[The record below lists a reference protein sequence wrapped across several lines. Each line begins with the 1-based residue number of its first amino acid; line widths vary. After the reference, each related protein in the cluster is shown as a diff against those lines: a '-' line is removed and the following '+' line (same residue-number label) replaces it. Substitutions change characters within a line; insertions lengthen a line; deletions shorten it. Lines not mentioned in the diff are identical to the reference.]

1 MKEIDSIVKIM
12 SNMSEKELKEFLIG
26 ILTDHELDQIVTR
39 SEIIKLLKQ
48 NVPQHKIANK
58 LGVGVATVSR
68 GSKMLSEGKFKNIW
82 G

>member
-1 MKEIDSIVKIM
+1 M

-26 ILTDHELDQIVTR
+26 ILTPGEIDQVLTR
-39 SEIIKLLKQ
+39 SKIIKLLKK
-48 NVPQHKIANK
+48 NVPQHEIAEK